1 MKPTDRSGRSAIEP
15 DVKRCCAA
23 VYESGWARL
32 LLGDSFH
39 PGGPALTERLGKRL
53 HLTPEDVVLDVAM
66 GRGTSAIQV
75 ARRFGCRVIGVDLS
89 KANVAAAQAAAGA
102 AGVAERATF
111 VVGDAEQLPLTD
123 DSVTAVICECAFC
136 TFPDKGAAMQEFA
149 RVLCPRGR
157 IGLADLTRSG
167 ALPEELESL
176 LAWVA
181 CIADAQPVEE
191 YRRFLLEAG
200 FGEPLIEP
208 RDEALAELVRG
219 IQLKLVGAD
228 LLATIG
234 KLPLPVSNLR
244 EAKRL
249 AQAAHA
255 SIQSRQLGYALFI
268 ASAP

>member
-1 MKPTDRSGRSAIEP
+1 MKPADLSGRSAIES

-23 VYESGWARL
+23 VYEGEWARW

-39 PGGPALTERLGKRL
+39 PGGLALTERLGERL
-53 HLTPEDVVLDVAM
+53 HLAPEDVVLDVAM
-66 GRGTSAIQV
+66 GRGTSAIRV
-75 ARRFGCRVIGVDLS
+75 ARRFSCRVIGVDLS
-89 KANVAAAQAAAGA
+89 EANVTAAQAAAGA

-136 TFPDKGAAMQEFA
+136 TFPEKGAAMQEFA
-149 RVLCPRGR
+149 RVLCPGGR

-191 YRRFLLEAG
+191 YRRLLLEAG

-208 RDEALAELVRG
+208 CDEALAELVRG

-228 LLATIG
+228 LLTAIG
-234 KLPLPVSNLR
+234 KLPLPVGNLR

-249 AQAAHA
+249 TQAARE
-255 SIQSRQLGYALFI
+255 SIQRRQLGYALFI

>member
-1 MKPTDRSGRSAIEP
+1 MKQADRSGRSAIEA

-23 VYESGWARL
+23 VYESDWARL

-39 PGGPALTERLGKRL
+39 PGGLALTERLGERL
-53 HLTPEDVVLDVAM
+53 HLAPEDVVLDVAM
-66 GRGTSAIQV
+66 GRGTSAIHL

-89 KANVAAAQAAAGA
+89 EVNVAQARAAAGA
-102 AGVAERATF
+102 AGVAERTTF
-111 VVGDAEQLPLTD
+111 VAGDAEQLPLPD

-136 TFPDKGAAMQEFA
+136 TFPEKSAAMQECA
-149 RVLCPRGR
+149 RVLCPGGR
-157 IGLADLTRSG
+157 IGLADLTRTG
-167 ALPEELESL
+167 ALPEDLESL

-208 RDEALAELVRG
+208 CDEALAELVRG

-228 LLATIG
+228 LLAALG
-234 KLPLPVSNLR
+234 NLPLPVGTLR
-244 EAKRL
+244 DAKRL
-249 AQAAHA
+249 AQAAHE
-255 SIQSRQLGYALFI
+255 SIQRRQLGYALFI